1 MPRSSP
7 EGRHHAPS
15 RRAHPPFAK
24 SFSPHYIAVGGVTTL
39 TFTIDNSA
47 NASAA
52 TGLTFTDTFPIPI
65 VVAGTPNVV
74 NGCGGTLTAN
84 PGAGT
89 ITFSGGTAGPGA
101 SCTVS
106 VDVTSNTSGYPT
118 NTTGDLTSSAG
129 NSGTATDTLG
139 VGETRSLTIVKN
151 TVPNGPQDFLF
162 QSDCDEFSPSFTLDD
177 DLDGTNPNMLECT
190 PASGT
195 YFVTEVA
202 VPGYATSIVC
212 DDPASTTI
220 VGLTV
225 TVELDDGEFITCTYT
240 NTALP
245 AGMTFQKIASKSAI
259 TSDPPEAFS
268 WIYILTNTGGLP
280 LTGVNISD
288 PDLDAGTGFIV
299 LDPDPQMDSNCTA
312 SGQPGS
318 LTCIFPDP
326 LDPGGSISV
335 QVGMRAVPGTPSG
348 PVVSNTAFAGS
359 NETGGGVVVLVAAGA
374 VTAAQGGPIAALGN
388 VVINNN
394 PILTITKSFDSAV
407 VSHLAAAPTPSARYT
422 FTVTNTG
429 GVDAHNVDVVD
440 AVPAGL
446 RAIFVSNNGTIGGC
460 RSDGLGLQA
469 PVATMTDTDV
479 ISCTYEVTI
488 YNGAAVSDG
497 DAFLNTACVTS
508 TEDPV
513 GMCASDTIN
522 AAVAHLNINKSSS
535 ATVDNLSGSFTITI
549 NNDGT
554 ATATNVSLDD
564 VVSSDLVVT
573 STSTDPGGVLYGR
586 EL

>member
-1 MPRSSP
+1 M
-7 EGRHHAPS
+7 
-15 RRAHPPFAK
+15 
-24 SFSPHYIAVGGVTTL
+24 
-39 TFTIDNSA
+39 
-47 NASAA
+47 
-52 TGLTFTDTFPIPI
+52 
-65 VVAGTPNVV
+65 
-74 NGCGGTLTAN
+74 
-84 PGAGT
+84 
-89 ITFSGGTAGPGA
+89 
-101 SCTVS
+101 
-106 VDVTSNTSGYPT
+106 
-118 NTTGDLTSSAG
+118 
-129 NSGTATDTLG
+129 G

-359 NETGGGVVVLVAAGA
+359 NDRRGRGGAGRGRCRDSRPGRSDRGPGQRGHQQQPDPHDYKELRLSSGQPPGSGPDTLGA
-374 VTAAQGGPIAALGN
+374 V
-388 VVINNN
+388 
-394 PILTITKSFDSAV
+394 
-407 VSHLAAAPTPSARYT
+407 HLH
-422 FTVTNTG
+422 G
-429 GVDAHNVDVVD
+429 DEHWWC
-440 AVPAGL
+440 
-446 RAIFVSNNGTIGGC
+446 GC
-460 RSDGLGLQA
+460 S
-469 PVATMTDTDV
+469 
-479 ISCTYEVTI
+479 
-488 YNGAAVSDG
+488 
-497 DAFLNTACVTS
+497 
-508 TEDPV
+508 
-513 GMCASDTIN
+513 
-522 AAVAHLNINKSSS
+522 
-535 ATVDNLSGSFTITI
+535 
-549 NNDGT
+549 
-554 ATATNVSLDD
+554 
-564 VVSSDLVVT
+564 
-573 STSTDPGGVLYGR
+573 
-586 EL
+586 